1 MIKTHIT
8 LDFYQ
13 AKAEILA
20 KKEDLKNSIVEALS
34 KLDLTIKQ
42 ESFIQFEP
50 QGVTATI
57 VGENF
62 HFSIHTWPEHGSCA
76 IDLYSSQEYAFAR
89 EIADALKDSFQA
101 SEYDIKVLDRSA
113 K

>member
-13 AKAEILA
+13 AEPNILA
-20 KKEDLKNSIVEALS
+20 RNENLQTAINNALEKLKL
-34 KLDLTIKQ
+34 KLVQDNY
-42 ESFIQFEP
+42 IQFEP

-57 VGENF
+57 VSENF

-76 IDLYSSQEYAFAR
+76 IDLYSSQDYAFAR
-89 EIADALKDSFQA
+89 EVADALKESFFAQ
-101 SEYDIKVLDRSA
+101 EYDIKVLDRSH